1 MKKSENIFITNTL
14 SNKLKSTN
22 ESSELS
28 NKERRNEKCE
38 KELKEK
44 GKIMENFF
52 DFLINEN
59 PNYADFDKVIEYYEN
74 KLRNNERIF
83 NQNLDIIKTKKIE
96 NEKIQKHI
104 YDIILNNVKLT
115 NPDID
120 LYYQNLIEKY
130 KKEITLTQHELE
142 VYKNTFNDIYKSN
155 YLLSARL
162 ENENKTEK
170 IFGEQ
175 YEKYVNI
182 RDAALTK
189 LLKQEEMLK
198 TLNFYFEKV
207 LNINKSL
214 ILKKEKKLKQL
225 NYEIHVLKN
234 DEEKNEKTLKN
245 LMTKNSNINDYIN
258 KQKYKYLIYLKDY
271 KNIIK
276 SYIKDKN
283 SLNKIDELIR
293 ESNID
298 NIINQYNDLKY
309 QNKELST
316 LFSLRSKRIIN
327 LNTTIT
333 NLNKEYDYIK
343 NSIKI
348 KEKIEKEE
356 TKNNIISHDDKI
368 DKINLLKNQ
377 IINYIEEGS
386 NVFWD
391 KFKFLINFI
400 YFTINL
406 IESINH
412 SRKCSIN
419 ASNFECL
426 SFDNR
431 NNLIEKNVNFFNNNY
446 NNNFK
451 IDFDT
456 QFFNKNFLKFLIF
469 LINELS
475 FQAKSIITN
484 VFRIL
489 NQRQKE
495 KNIEKKNLDEM
506 KIFETIQPNNLS
518 SNKINKEINFDNN
531 IVSEFNFNNFRKLF
545 RNELIIS
552 KKKLEERKQFFELE
566 EKELFNKKLKNEKK
580 FKKEEIF
587 LPSIDKNALSKNRSM
602 DNISTKDFL
611 YQYYQYY
618 NKNGKNEMNNSDKK
632 IINFKS
638 NFKSMIN
645 LNKFNFVLD
654 FTNDFVSNK
663 KEYEDKKIEKYREI
677 LKKSKKIK
685 EDLEKKEID
694 KYLKKSAKIKKLIR
708 EQYKNEISSDS
719 EKEEKQK
726 KDELALQII
735 AKELSELK
743 KPKKFKVKYQ
753 DQDTSKIFERYDDI
767 RALELNFIKNKGNFL
782 IDSGFF
788 NEHYFKLKKQFNKNN
803 TKRRLFNKIMNK
815 NYKNININSHNNN
828 ILSRSMNDINKL
840 NKEFKNEKNDDFY
853 KNNIKFKNANNK
865 GIFLKKINK
874 ISFNNN
880 LENTTSRKSEK

>member
-28 NKERRNEKCE
+28 NKERRNEKSE

-348 KEKIEKEE
+348 KKKIEKEE

-788 NEHYFKLKKQFNKNN
+788 NEQYFKLKKQFNKNN

>member
-28 NKERRNEKCE
+28 NKERRNEKSE

-348 KEKIEKEE
+348 KKKIEKEE

-386 NVFWD
+386 NAFWD
-391 KFKFLINFI
+391 KFK
-400 YFTINL
+400 
-406 IESINH
+406 
-412 SRKCSIN
+412 
-419 ASNFECL
+419 
-426 SFDNR
+426 
-431 NNLIEKNVNFFNNNY
+431 
-446 NNNFK
+446 
-451 IDFDT
+451 
-456 QFFNKNFLKFLIF
+456 QF
-469 LINELS
+469 
-475 FQAKSIITN
+475 
-484 VFRIL
+484 
-489 NQRQKE
+489 
-495 KNIEKKNLDEM
+495 
-506 KIFETIQPNNLS
+506 
-518 SNKINKEINFDNN
+518 
-531 IVSEFNFNNFRKLF
+531 
-545 RNELIIS
+545 
-552 KKKLEERKQFFELE
+552 
-566 EKELFNKKLKNEKK
+566 
-580 FKKEEIF
+580 
-587 LPSIDKNALSKNRSM
+587 
-602 DNISTKDFL
+602 
-611 YQYYQYY
+611 
-618 NKNGKNEMNNSDKK
+618 
-632 IINFKS
+632 
-638 NFKSMIN
+638 
-645 LNKFNFVLD
+645 
-654 FTNDFVSNK
+654 
-663 KEYEDKKIEKYREI
+663 
-677 LKKSKKIK
+677 
-685 EDLEKKEID
+685 
-694 KYLKKSAKIKKLIR
+694 
-708 EQYKNEISSDS
+708 
-719 EKEEKQK
+719 
-726 KDELALQII
+726 
-735 AKELSELK
+735 
-743 KPKKFKVKYQ
+743 
-753 DQDTSKIFERYDDI
+753 
-767 RALELNFIKNKGNFL
+767 
-782 IDSGFF
+782 
-788 NEHYFKLKKQFNKNN
+788 
-803 TKRRLFNKIMNK
+803 
-815 NYKNININSHNNN
+815 
-828 ILSRSMNDINKL
+828 
-840 NKEFKNEKNDDFY
+840 
-853 KNNIKFKNANNK
+853 
-865 GIFLKKINK
+865 
-874 ISFNNN
+874 
-880 LENTTSRKSEK
+880 